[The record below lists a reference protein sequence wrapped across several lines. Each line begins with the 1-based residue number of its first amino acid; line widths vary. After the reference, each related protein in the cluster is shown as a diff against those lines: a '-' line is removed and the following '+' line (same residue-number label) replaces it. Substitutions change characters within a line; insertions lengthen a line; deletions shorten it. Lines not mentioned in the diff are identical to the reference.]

1 MASTSQG
8 TYQGYIRSV
17 EALFDQAMQQAQSP
31 SDEKQAAIELADR
44 LPGFEEHSLAVRQAL
59 DVLPPEFVFTQS
71 MAMFYLGYSED
82 LFKAR
87 LVQGPHPFK
96 RGKKTTK
103 AEVDEWHEEILQRK
117 HADDLPEI
125 DTSFR
130 GRDPLSERVYII
142 DKSGAVVSDGQ
153 ISSIDSNA
161 LAKVLTKGGSI
172 RILSLTQALM
182 QPWASMDERAPW
194 AAGYVLL
201 LHTQIAEIDAMT
213 LRGGTQEPTR
223 EGTRKGTL

>member
-17 EALFDQAMQQAQSP
+17 EALFDRAMQQAQS
-31 SDEKQAAIELADR
+31 SAQEKQAAIELADR
-44 LPGFEEHSLAVRQAL
+44 LPGFEDHSLPVRQAL
-59 DVLPPEFVFTQS
+59 DALPPEFVFTQS

-82 LFKAR
+82 VFKAR
-87 LVQGPHPFK
+87 LVQGSHPFK

-103 AEVDEWHEEILQRK
+103 AEVDEWHQEILKRK
-117 HADDLPEI
+117 HADHLQEI
-125 DTSFR
+125 DASFR
-130 GRDPLSERVYII
+130 GRDPLSERFYII

-161 LAKVLTKGGSI
+161 LAKVLTNGGSI

-182 QPWASMDERAPW
+182 QPWASKEERAPW
-194 AAGYVLL
+194 AAGYVRL

-213 LRGGTQEPTR
+213 LRAGTPEPASH
-223 EGTRKGTL
+223 GTRKGTL

>member
-17 EALFDQAMQQAQSP
+17 EALFDDAMHQAQCP
-31 SDEKQAAIELADR
+31 AQGKLAAIELAER
-44 LPGFEEHSLAVRQAL
+44 LSGFEDHSFPVRHAL
-59 DVLPPEFVFTQS
+59 DALPSDFVFTQS

-82 LFKAR
+82 VFKAR
-87 LVQGPHPFK
+87 LLQGPHPFK

-103 AEVDEWHEEILQRK
+103 AEVDAWHEEVLRRK
-117 HADDLPEI
+117 HADHLHEI

-161 LAKVLTKGGSI
+161 LAKVLTNGGSI

-182 QPWASMDERAPW
+182 QPWASKEERAPW
-194 AAGYVLL
+194 ASGFVRL

-213 LRGGTQEPTR
+213 LRAGTQEPA
-223 EGTRKGTL
+223 KGTL